1 MGTPIEMEESSIQK
15 PVQEIISKEPT
26 PRFEEENIEKAEKI
40 VGDIVQKA
48 EKVIGEVQAQLN
60 ESDFKKTEMEASVPA
75 DKKSE
80 EKEDEFVK
88 ISKESEEIIQT
99 MEKSFEQRFVSTE
112 EQKDIKNEKV
122 DNIIKGGILNI
133 LLSK

>member
-1 MGTPIEMEESSIQK
+1 MGQK
-15 PVQEIISKEPT
+15 PVQEVICKEPT

-60 ESDFKKTEMEASVPA
+60 ESDSKKAELKGSVPA

-80 EKEDEFVK
+80 EKDDEFVK
-88 ISKESEEIIQT
+88 ISKESEEIIQK
-99 MEKSFEQRFVSTE
+99 MEKSFEES
-112 EQKDIKNEKV
+112 QKTKSETVQESKNENKTEM
-122 DNIIKGGILNI
+122 IKIESSLK
-133 LLSK
+133 SDSF